1 MFLNRYDVTSSLL
14 SLVIQT
20 GSVHRITFFLFLA
33 DVFIRF
39 SGLRAC
45 PHREIKLLTIC
56 QRTGRRSLGR
66 KCITFY
72 ELIQPFIFVTLAYLL
87 KYSNEKL
94 VSFCRF
100 SLSSPNCIP
109 TAYSYLSPTCL
120 SQPTPLAPAYP
131 HLRLPR
137 LLPNSYYLGLV
148 ALTGLP
154 IQIHPHLPL
163 CMSIV

>member
-1 MFLNRYDVTSSLL
+1 MSHRAYFLSSFKPGRFTE
-14 SLVIQT
+14 SL
-20 GSVHRITFFLFLA
+20 FFLFLA

-39 SGLRAC
+39 SGLRVC

-109 TAYSYLSPTCL
+109 VYL
-120 SQPTPLAPAYP
+120 QPTLTYPPPAYP
-131 HLRLPR
+131 NP
-137 LLPNSYYLGLV
+137 
-148 ALTGLP
+148 
-154 IQIHPHLPL
+154 PHLPL
-163 CMSIV
+163 LTPTSAYHGSCLTHTT

>member
-1 MFLNRYDVTSSLL
+1 MFLNRYNVTSSLL

-39 SGLRAC
+39 SGLRVC
-45 PHREIKLLTIC
+45 PHREIKLLTIY

-109 TAYSYLSPTCL
+109 VYLQPTLTYLPPALSPPTPTCPCL
-120 SQPTPLAPAYP
+120 PPLAPAYP
-131 HLRLPR
+131 HLCSPR
-137 LLPNSYYLGLV
+137 LLPGLY
-148 ALTGLP
+148 T
-154 IQIHPHLPL
+154 
-163 CMSIV
+163 